1 MEIINSLIGNLG
13 NFIWGPIMLCFLI
26 GTGLY
31 LTIGLKGTSLTKV
44 PLAFKLLLKGRE
56 KSEHHEG
63 DISPYQAL
71 MTSLAATVG
80 TGNIAGV
87 ASAIF
92 LGGPGAVFWMW
103 ISALVGMASKLGEA
117 VLAVKY
123 REYNPEIKN
132 FSGGPMY
139 YIKNGMG
146 SKWKWLGFLFAL
158 FGALACFGTGCS
170 VQANSISQVMKSNF
184 GIPTFVTGIILAI
197 LTYFVVIGGIK
208 RIGEVTEKLVPFM
221 AIGYI
226 IGTLAIIF
234 VNYTEVLPAF
244 KLIVVSAFKGHA
256 MIGGFAGAT
265 VQQAIRY
272 GIARGVFSNEAG
284 LGTAAIAH
292 ASAVVRRP
300 GEQGIIGILGGF
312 LDTIIICSMTAFA
325 ILVTSGWTSGKTGAD
340 LTVYAF
346 NQGLSGFGGYV
357 VVFGLLFFAFSTIIG
372 WCYYGEKCFE
382 YIFGAKVIKLYRY
395 LWVIGVFLGSIA
407 QLNLVW
413 DLADVMNGFMMIPN
427 LIALIVL
434 SPVVFKEM
442 KEYFEEVR
450 EIKNK

>member
-1 MEIINSLIGNLG
+1 MKIYNLFPLVAGKMPLWIDKLDYIKSLGFNVVYINPIFQTGYNRNIYAPKNFYKFCEEFIDPFSTGG
-13 NFIWGPIMLCFLI
+13 TEQFKNFIDTCHSKGIKVIYELIFTHTSIDSDLLVEHPEWYIMEDGSLKKYTIKAQNSWIEWGD
-26 GTGLY
+26 
-31 LTIGLKGTSLTKV
+31 
-44 PLAFKLLLKGRE
+44 LLELNNN
-56 KSEHHEG
+56 S
-63 DISPYQAL
+63 D
-71 MTSLAATVG
+71 
-80 TGNIAGV
+80 
-87 ASAIF
+87 
-92 LGGPGAVFWMW
+92 
-103 ISALVGMASKLGEA
+103 
-117 VLAVKY
+117 
-123 REYNPEIKN
+123 NPEIKN

-256 MIGGFAGAT
+256 VIGGFAGAT

-372 WCYYGEKCFE
+372 WCYYGEKCF
-382 YIFGAKVIKLYRY
+382 
-395 LWVIGVFLGSIA
+395 
-407 QLNLVW
+407 
-413 DLADVMNGFMMIPN
+413 
-427 LIALIVL
+427 
-434 SPVVFKEM
+434 
-442 KEYFEEVR
+442 
-450 EIKNK
+450 